1 MIEENKIYK
10 CAVCGNE
17 HNTIEARIAC
27 ETVCLKKQKEEA
39 RLLAEKRKY
48 EEKVTRKKEVE
59 KAIQNALELIAKYE
73 DDYDEDF
80 GKPCSIFPFDIVNN
94 LFRF

>member
-1 MIEENKIYK
+1 MGEENKIYR
-10 CAVCGNE
+10 CAVCGKK
-17 HNTIEARIAC
+17 HDTIEKRASC
-27 ETVCLKKQKEEA
+27 ETACLKKQKEEA
-39 RLLAEKRKY
+39 RLLAEKKKY

-73 DDYDEDF
+73 DDYDESF